1 MAAVPAPP
9 PKRLRMKTPDPAKRH
24 KSPDARSLKKAYKDL
39 KAANKGGK
47 TKGDASDGDQVQ
59 PRKLTFAKEPKITEI
74 VAQNEPKTKPPKTES
89 RMTTDQADAILAQFA
104 KNKSA
109 ASASETEVSQARKVG
124 ILQLILGLASRSK
137 KNMSCINRL
146 YIIYRHILS
155 S

>member
-1 MAAVPAPP
+1 
-9 PKRLRMKTPDPAKRH
+9 MKTPDPAKRH
-24 KSPDARSLKKAYKDL
+24 KSPDARSLQKAYKDL

-74 VAQNEPKTKPPKTES
+74 VAQNEPKASKTKPPKTES

-124 ILQLILGLASRSK
+124 ILQFLLGLASRSK